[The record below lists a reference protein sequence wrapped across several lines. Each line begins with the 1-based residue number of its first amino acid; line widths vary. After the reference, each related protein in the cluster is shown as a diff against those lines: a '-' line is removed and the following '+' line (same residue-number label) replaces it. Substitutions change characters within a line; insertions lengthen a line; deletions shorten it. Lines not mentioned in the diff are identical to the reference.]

1 MPGARLSMLCAG
13 RLPVIGLLLCMPTV
27 VWACGSMGLDDPRVR
42 STLAMAFLV
51 PMIALIPVELWM
63 LARLGKLGGR
73 AVPAY
78 FACLAAKLSG
88 VLLVTWAASNELAEG
103 VVVAE
108 LIYSLGHCLA
118 SLIILQHMFKL
129 SGRNLWLTAVS
140 ISTVIPWLY
149 SLGFWLIIRTIA

>member
-1 MPGARLSMLCAG
+1 MLRFLAIFSLVLVMPVAA
-13 RLPVIGLLLCMPTV
+13 
-27 VWACGSMGLDDPRVR
+27 WACGSMGLDDPRVR

-51 PMIALIPVELWM
+51 PMLALIPVELWM
-63 LARLGKLGGR
+63 LARLGGLGGR

-88 VLLVTWAASNELAEG
+88 VLLVAWAASNELAEG

-108 LIYSLGHCLA
+108 LIYSLGHALA
-118 SLIILQHMFKL
+118 SYIILQHFFGL
-129 SGRNLWLTAVS
+129 GGRRLWLTSIS
-140 ISTVIPWLY
+140 ISTAIPWLY